1 MSLSKK
7 EKLALL
13 SAISFM
19 HNFGENFVP
28 LIKGGTKEEN
38 ERAWKEVR
46 ILYKD
51 LHARIKKTLDS

>member
-38 ERAWKEVR
+38 ERAWKDAR

>member
-19 HNFGENFVP
+19 HNYGEYFVQQ
-28 LIKGGTKEEN
+28 IKGGSREEN
-38 ERAWKEVR
+38 EQAWKDARV
-46 ILYKD
+46 IYKD
-51 LHARIKKTLDS
+51 LHARIKKTL

>member
-1 MSLSKK
+1 
-7 EKLALL
+7 
-13 SAISFM
+13 M

>member
-1 MSLSKK
+1 MSLNKK

-38 ERAWKEVR
+38 ERAWKEARV
-46 ILYKD
+46 IYKD
-51 LHARIKKTLDS
+51 LYARIKKTV

>member
-38 ERAWKEVR
+38 ERAWKEAKV
-46 ILYKD
+46 IYKD
-51 LHARIKKTLDS
+51 LHARIRKTLDS

>member
-51 LHARIKKTLDS
+51 LHARIKKTL

>member
-19 HNFGENFVP
+19 HNYGEHFVS
-28 LIKGGTKEEN
+28 LLEKGTKEEN
-38 ERAWKEVR
+38 DAAWKEAR
-46 ILYKD
+46 IIYKD
-51 LHARIKKTLDS
+51 LHRRIKAQV

>member
-19 HNFGENFVP
+19 HNFGENFVS
-28 LIKGGTKEEN
+28 LLKNGTKEEN
-38 ERAWKEVR
+38 EAAWKEAKV
-46 ILYKD
+46 IYKD
-51 LHARIKKTLDS
+51 LHKRIKSQVS